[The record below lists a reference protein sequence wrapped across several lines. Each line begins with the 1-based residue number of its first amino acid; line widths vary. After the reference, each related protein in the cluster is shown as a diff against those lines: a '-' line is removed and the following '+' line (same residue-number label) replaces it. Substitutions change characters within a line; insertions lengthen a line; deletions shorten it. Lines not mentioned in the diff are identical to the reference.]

1 MALIQHNP
9 WKPGYMIAG
18 AMLPIRLVEFRN
30 DSAFA
35 KDVAI
40 GCFAVERQLES
51 MMKEAVDHARTRN

>member
-1 MALIQHNP
+1 MTLYLP
-9 WKPGYMIAG
+9 WMPRYMVAG
-18 AMLPIRLVEFRN
+18 TTLPVRLVEFRN

-51 MMKEAVDHARTRN
+51 MMKEAVDHARTRT